1 MRFSLRLKNMFD
13 FLFPLLSETPVLF
26 SPLLSKKE
34 KQPFTNVPGGD
45 RATPVQDAF
54 ISELSG

>member
-1 MRFSLRLKNMFD
+1 MFD

-26 SPLLSKKE
+26 SPLLSEKE

-45 RATPVQDAF
+45 MATPVQDAF
-54 ISELSG
+54 ISKLSG